1 MVAASKS
8 LLRKHYYSCTTRGP
22 LPVVRTFLF
31 AFDANSSHPRSDKG
45 TKRHGVV
52 SSLGGRNHDPNFCP
66 SASRNH
72 IFLAKVAVWSG
83 WGGENR

>member
-31 AFDANSSHPRSDKG
+31 AFDANSSHPRSDKR
-45 TKRHGVV
+45 TKGHGVV
-52 SSLGGRNHDPNFCP
+52 SSLDMRTHVPNIFP
-66 SASRNH
+66 SASRNL
-72 IFLAKVAVWSG
+72 IVK
-83 WGGENR
+83 E